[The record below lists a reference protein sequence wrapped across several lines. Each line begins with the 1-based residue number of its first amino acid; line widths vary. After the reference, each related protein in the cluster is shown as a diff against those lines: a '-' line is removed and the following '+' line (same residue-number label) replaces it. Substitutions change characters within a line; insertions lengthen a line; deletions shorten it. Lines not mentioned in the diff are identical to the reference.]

1 MENQLKKT
9 GKWAVGYLAA
19 KTGKRIVAK
28 SGMVGL
34 GIGAVAGL
42 GYLGY
47 KLFKTKKDQNDI
59 SQNYHEI
66 KGEKKIVV

>member
-1 MENQLKKT
+1 
-9 GKWAVGYLAA
+9 
-19 KTGKRIVAK
+19 VAK

>member
-1 MENQLKKT
+1 MKNQIKKT

-19 KTGKRIVAK
+19 KAGKKVVAK
-28 SGMVGL
+28 SGVVGL
-34 GIGAVAGL
+34 GIGAAAGL

-47 KLFKTKKDQNDI
+47 KLFRKEKEENDI
-59 SQNYHEI
+59 SENYHEI

>member
-1 MENQLKKT
+1 MKNQIKKT

-19 KTGKRIVAK
+19 KAGKKVVAK
-28 SGMVGL
+28 SGVVGL
-34 GIGAVAGL
+34 GIGAAAGL

-47 KLFKTKKDQNDI
+47 KLFRKKKEENDI
-59 SQNYHEI
+59 SENYHEI

>member
-1 MENQLKKT
+1 MKNQLKKT
-9 GKWAVGYLAA
+9 GKWAAGYLAA
-19 KTGKRIVAK
+19 KAGRKIVAK
-28 SGMVGL
+28 SGIVGL
-34 GIGAVAGL
+34 GIGAAAGL

-59 SQNYHEI
+59 SQNYNEI